1 LSPGA
6 GGNSTQQ
13 LRRRSVARFFDKAGC
28 VSGEI
33 DSDDL
38 GPMSVK
44 RTLSS
49 PLRSRLDTEGIQV
62 VEEIKLELDDPTQ
75 QVQIF

>member
-1 LSPGA
+1 
-6 GGNSTQQ
+6 
-13 LRRRSVARFFDKAGC
+13 
-28 VSGEI
+28 
-33 DSDDL
+33 
-38 GPMSVK
+38 MSVK

-62 VEEIKLELDDPTQ
+62 VEKIKLELDDPTQ